1 MNDSEEIKKLRQ
13 IIAEAMERRGL
24 NLESL
29 ADLADIPSR
38 YVGAFLDEDFSR
50 LPAAPYIKGYLVKI
64 AEVLK
69 IDPDSV
75 WEIYKKETSSQ
86 EMKTSG
92 AYDKLPINRFA
103 ARSPKKAAVWW
114 IIGAVVVIGI
124 LAFALRGF
132 FGTPELQVI
141 NPSVNNFLAVS
152 PSMKISGKI
161 SNSRDKL
168 TVNNEEIFVSEDGF
182 FEKNFSLQPGVNT
195 MEFKVKRF
203 LGEEIKLI
211 RQVVYQPEVAE

>member
-1 MNDSEEIKKLRQ
+1 MNDLEETKKLKQ
-13 IIAEAMERRGL
+13 VIAEAMERRGF

-29 ADLADIPSR
+29 ADASDIPSR

-50 LPAAPYIKGYLVKI
+50 LPATPYIKGYLMKI

-69 IDPDSV
+69 IDSDSV
-75 WEIYKKETSSQ
+75 WEIYKKETFAQ

-103 ARSPKKAAVWW
+103 GGSQRKAAIWW
-114 IIGAVVVIGI
+114 IVGIIVAVGASV
-124 LAFALRGF
+124 FALQGF

-141 NPSVNNFLAVS
+141 SPSVNNFLAVS

-161 SNSRDKL
+161 GNSRDKL

-203 LGEEIKLI
+203 LGEEIQLI
-211 RQVVYQPEVAE
+211 RQVVYQPEAGE